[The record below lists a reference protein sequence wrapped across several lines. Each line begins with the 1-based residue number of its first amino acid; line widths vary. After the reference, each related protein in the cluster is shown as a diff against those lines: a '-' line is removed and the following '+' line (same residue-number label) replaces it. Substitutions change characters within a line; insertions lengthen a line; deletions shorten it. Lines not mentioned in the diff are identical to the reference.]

1 MSGSISNSVAFVS
14 LFLLAVVLLI
24 AGRRI
29 LKMAM
34 RPVRRALAL
43 LIRALRR
50 ILKIFGRSS
59 VQGPSQRARLG
70 VAPLTALLHVLELNS
85 SARIGLGAVP
95 KELEDSVHR
104 EGAFFRAVNAD
115 RTVEQVSDTLTPAD
129 AARNVQLSDQYYAGV
144 MNYDVSPSILYE
156 ESEEELL
163 INIFR
168 DSDLAF
174 FYVLRRIKKNV
185 GRNIIHVVG
194 VLTGMML
201 MFPYVASLAI
211 FFWKDDHG
219 WTGMD
224 ATFYVVL
231 CVAYFLVMVLLR
243 WAYSNSAIKNGLH
256 FNYFVSTY
264 FSRLANQYKSAAA
277 EFANVLNDRT
287 LALDTVEAE
296 SNMWF
301 LNLQWL
307 AARQWFLELFV
318 RNIMFQIG
326 RNMWWYTLVILSS
339 AGALW
344 WFMAFG
350 LGSLI
355 QVLPLHLA
363 ARGIQPGFY
372 WGYETIV
379 PTAIVF
385 VVYLISLGG
394 LLSRFWIQLGSAG
407 WLDFRKM
414 DIKAVIEKT
423 VGSLVREVV
432 DKRRNPSGWGPAG
445 PR

>member
-1 MSGSISNSVAFVS
+1 MSDSVSNSATFV
-14 LFLLAVVLLI
+14 LVFLLAVVLLI

-29 LKMAM
+29 LKAAM
-34 RPVRRALAL
+34 RPIRRLLAL

-50 ILKIFGRSS
+50 ILRVFGRGAARGS
-59 VQGPSQRARLG
+59 SQRARLG

-95 KELEDSVHR
+95 KALEEKVHR

-115 RTVEQVSDTLTPAD
+115 RAVEEVSDSLTQED
-129 AARNVQLSDQYYAGV
+129 AARNVQLSDQYYAGI

-163 INIFR
+163 INIFK

-185 GRNIIHVVG
+185 GRNIIHIVTM
-194 VLTGMML
+194 LTGMML
-201 MFPYVASLAI
+201 VFPFVASLAI
-211 FFWKDDHG
+211 FFWKDDRG
-219 WTGMD
+219 WTGMN
-224 ATFYVVL
+224 ATFYAVL
-231 CVAYFLVMVLLR
+231 CVSFFLVMVLFR
-243 WAYSNSAIKNGLH
+243 WAYSNSTIKNGLH

-307 AARQWFLELFV
+307 AARQWFLELYV

-326 RNMWWYTLVILSS
+326 RNMWWYTLVIL
-339 AGALW
+339 AGALGLL
-344 WFMAFG
+344 WFMVFG
-350 LGSLI
+350 LGAVL
-355 QVLPLHLA
+355 QMLPLHLGD
-363 ARGIQPGFY
+363 GIQPRVY
-372 WGYETIV
+372 WGYETIMPAAV
-379 PTAIVF
+379 LLI
-385 VVYLISLGG
+385 VYLASLGG
-394 LLSRFWIQLGSAG
+394 LLARFWRQLGSAG
-407 WLDFRKM
+407 WLDFRRM
-414 DIKAVIEKT
+414 DIKEVVEKT
-423 VGSLVREVV
+423 VGALVREVV
-432 DKRRNPSGWGPAG
+432 DKRRNPSGWGPSA